1 MTELDTIKF
10 PMTVNEIPVNFGYV
24 NNISIL
30 GIFNNN
36 VQSIQPSQADQGE
49 VRQSMRSLLMRG
61 LKIGKN
67 DV

>member
-24 NNISIL
+24 NKSSIL

-49 VRQSMRSLLMRG
+49 VRQSMQSLLMRG